1 MTVKII
7 TDSTADLPPQVAQE
21 LGITVVPVYLRFG
34 EKVYRDGIDMGHDE
48 FYRKLAEGSVQ
59 PATSQPTPAD
69 FAYAYKKLSKESDE
83 MVSIHVTGKLS
94 GTCNAAL
101 QGSRELVESGCRIEV
116 IDSLSTSMGLG
127 MIAMAAARSAGA
139 GENLQAVRDE
149 VMEVIPR
156 IRLFGVFDTLK
167 YLARSGR
174 IGKAKALLGS
184 VLNVKPVLAMRDGE
198 LVPAGLVRTRS
209 RGIDRLYEMLKNAL
223 NIQELAIVHS
233 TTPDEAASL
242 KERIAS
248 IFDRKAIHISRLGP
262 ALGVH
267 GGPGALIL
275 ALREKVSSIRQNA
288 GESESSKKRLSLPSL
303 HIPKIGFHARGYSP
317 E

>member
-34 EKVYRDGIDMGHDE
+34 EKVYRDGVDMGHDE
-48 FYRKLAEGSVQ
+48 FYRRLAEGSVQ

-69 FAYAYKKLSKESDE
+69 FADAYKKLSKESDE

-101 QGSRELVESGCRIEV
+101 QGSRELVEGGCRIEV
-116 IDSLSTSMGLG
+116 MDSLSTSMGLG
-127 MIAMAAARSAGA
+127 MMAMAAARLAEA
-139 GENLQAVRDE
+139 GENLQVVMDE
-149 VMEVIPR
+149 VNGVIPC

-167 YLARSGR
+167 YLHRSGR
-174 IGKAKALLGS
+174 LGKAAALLGS
-184 VLNVKPVLAMRDGE
+184 VLNVKPLLTMRNGE
-198 LVPAGLVRTRS
+198 LAPAGLARTRS
-209 RGIDRLYEMLKNAL
+209 RGIDRLFEMVKNAL
-223 NIQELAIVHS
+223 NTQELAIVHS
-233 TTPDEAASL
+233 TTPDEADSL

-248 IFDRKAIHISRLGP
+248 VFDRKAIHIARLGP

-275 ALREKVSSIRQNA
+275 ALREKVSSIRQDA
-288 GESESSKKRLSLPSL
+288 GEGKPSKKRFSLPSL
-303 HIPKIGFHARGYSP
+303 HIPKLGFSCPRLFA
-317 E
+317 